1 MSDGGCGN
9 IKNCDKQGD
18 VPGATCVWFLIIVVL
33 IIIPGTKKIPR
44 TSPHL
49 VNRKLLG
56 IPLTNSLLAHV
67 NNRHLDVG
75 THQSHNGA
83 RRAANIPSSDAANL
97 LDRESRK
104 IRETVRVAVLHVN

>member
-1 MSDGGCGN
+1 MGTCSDLCLVSHYRCSNNNSGN
-9 IKNCDKQGD
+9 
-18 VPGATCVWFLIIVVL
+18 
-33 IIIPGTKKIPR
+33 KKTG

-67 NNRHLDVG
+67 DDRHLDVG

-83 RRAANIPSSDAANL
+83 RRATNIPSADAANL
-97 LDRESRK
+97 LDRDSRK